1 MPLMPCAASPSAMAR
16 TSSGCIL
23 VKSATWSNDKAVL
36 STSHTAVAFGISGAL
51 LMANLLCA
59 SPACF
64 SGEAGIFV
72 GKDGNYAVYKPSL
85 GGRAMVCWSAL
96 TVPNTRPKHLADQLL
111 K

>member
-1 MPLMPCAASPSAMAR
+1 
-16 TSSGCIL
+16 L
-23 VKSATWSNDKAVL
+23 VKSATWSNDNAVL

-72 GKDGNYAVYKPSL
+72 GKDGNYALYKPSL
-85 GGRAMVCWSAL
+85 GRRAMVCCPAL
-96 TVPNTRPKHLADQLL
+96 TVPKSRPKSLL
-111 K
+111 EHAV